1 MAITLTIELSD
12 ELEKQ
17 VMVQAKQ
24 RLVSPE
30 KIVLQSLSQTLIG
43 NQIQSERSQSGAS
56 RSQSTELSSIKSD
69 LTQDELEASHQSLLK
84 FAGAIGLGHATGL
97 DNHSIDED
105 LAKAYGNEF

>member
-17 VMVQAKQ
+17 VIVQAKQ

-30 KIVLQSLSQTLIG
+30 KIVLQCLSQTLTG
-43 NQIQSERSQSGAS
+43 NQIESEGP
-56 RSQSTELSSIKSD
+56 QSTELSSIKSD
-69 LTQDELEASHQSLLK
+69 LTEDELEASHQSLLK

-97 DNHSIDED
+97 DNHSNEQDYY
-105 LAKAYGNEF
+105 KGNLCSAMRSTIL

>member
-17 VMVQAKQ
+17 VIVQAKQ

-30 KIVLQSLSQTLIG
+30 KIVLQCLSQTLTG
-43 NQIQSERSQSGAS
+43 NQIQSEGP
-56 RSQSTELSSIKSD
+56 QSTELSSIKSD
-69 LTQDELEASHQSLLK
+69 LTEDELEASHQSLLK

-97 DNHSIDED
+97 DNHSIDAD
-105 LAKAYGNEF
+105 LAKAYENEF